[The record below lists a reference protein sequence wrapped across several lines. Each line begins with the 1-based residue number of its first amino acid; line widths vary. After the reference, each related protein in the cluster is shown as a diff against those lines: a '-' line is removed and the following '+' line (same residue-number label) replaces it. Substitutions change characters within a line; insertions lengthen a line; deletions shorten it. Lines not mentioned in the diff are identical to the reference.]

1 MLLVDCETV
10 PTETHNTTLSPA
22 SRALERGRSNREY
35 PTHVSDPM
43 SSLGHAVWRFLLRR
57 AAGRHAEHD
66 LSDGIGANN
75 CPCAFNWLCYLLGQP
90 RFSESFRAEPHE
102 ARYGRVKGRASGQL
116 LGRIACPTATT
127 TAAHSR
133 HPRAT
138 STLLAEAAG
147 QRLHLELVLRFLRE
161 ISPQESI
168 SARHKTTK
176 RGRHG
181 SPHAWAATKVPSC
194 GPDPA
199 IAARAANLRAVPPQ
213 KVGPVTVRGENPSY
227 ISESYKS
234 YCVLV

>member
-1 MLLVDCETV
+1 MG
-10 PTETHNTTLSPA
+10 A
-22 SRALERGRSNREY
+22 SRAELQ
-35 PTHVSDPM
+35 VS
-43 SSLGHAVWRFLLRR
+43 
-57 AAGRHAEHD
+57 
-66 LSDGIGANN
+66 
-75 CPCAFNWLCYLLGQP
+75 
-90 RFSESFRAEPHE
+90 FSWPH
-102 ARYGRVKGRASGQL
+102 R
-116 LGRIACPTATT
+116 
-127 TAAHSR
+127 
-133 HPRAT
+133 
-138 STLLAEAAG
+138 
-147 QRLHLELVLRFLRE
+147 ELVLRFLRE

-234 YCVLV
+234 YRVLV